1 VSKFIIVRENDDKR
15 WESDSI
21 KYIRW
26 DENSRGSDIV
36 DEIEL
41 DSSLVIDY
49 IRGNVYGWLTTQV
62 TEILERTTN
71 NYFKIVRFRTKNS
84 TYKVLE
90 KYESNNI

>member
-1 VSKFIIVRENDDKR
+1 VSKFIIVRENDDMR
-15 WESDSI
+15 WESDSV

-26 DENSRGSDIV
+26 DENGRGSDIV

>member
-1 VSKFIIVRENDDKR
+1 MSKFIIVRENDDKR

>member
-1 VSKFIIVRENDDKR
+1 MSKFIIVRENDDMR
-15 WESDSI
+15 WESDSV

-26 DENSRGSDIV
+26 DENGRGSDIV